1 MAVHKI
7 QVQPLTQ
14 EAFAKYGT
22 VVDWP
27 KNPEDY
33 YAFHTDRFDFIPK
46 LGTLNSDSGNM
57 AVGIATHFLRPYR
70 MGNMERHYH
79 TEELMV
85 PFEHPIILAFAMNEG
100 LDPKEEPDYTK
111 VEAFLVNLNQ
121 GVVVNTGVWH
131 WTPFSVGGNAR
142 VLCIFAD
149 KTGDDDCDIRE
160 FANGEMLELCLP
172 EQN

>member
-1 MAVHKI
+1 MAVYKI
-7 QVQPLTQ
+7 QVQELTPA
-14 EAFAKYGT
+14 AFAPYGT
-22 VVDWP
+22 VIDWP
-27 KNPEDY
+27 ENADSY

-46 LGTLNSDSGNM
+46 LGTLNCDSGNM

-70 MGNMERHYH
+70 MLNMERHYH

-85 PFEHPIILAFAMNEG
+85 PFEHPIILAFAKNKG
-100 LDPKEEPDYTK
+100 LDPAEDPDIHE
-111 VEAFLVNLNQ
+111 VEAFLVRTNQ

-149 KTGDDDCDIRE
+149 KTGDDDCDIHE
-160 FANGEMLELCLP
+160 FANGDVLELCLKD
-172 EQN
+172 EA

>member
-7 QVQPLTQ
+7 QVKALTP
-14 EAFAKYGT
+14 EAFAPYGT

-27 KNPEDY
+27 ADPDQY
-33 YAFHTDRFDFIPK
+33 YAFHSDRFDFIPK
-46 LGTLNSDSGNM
+46 LGTLNCDSGDM
-57 AVGIATHFLRPYR
+57 AVGIATHYLRPYR
-70 MGNMERHYH
+70 MQDMERHYH

-85 PFEHPIILAFAMNEG
+85 PFEHPIVLAFAKNEG
-100 LDPKEEPDYTK
+100 LDPAEEPDYRS
-111 VEAFLVNLNQ
+111 VEAFLVKLDQ

-149 KTGDDDCDIRE
+149 GTGDDDCDIHA
-160 FANGEMLELCLP
+160 FPDGELLELCLP
-172 EQN
+172 EEK